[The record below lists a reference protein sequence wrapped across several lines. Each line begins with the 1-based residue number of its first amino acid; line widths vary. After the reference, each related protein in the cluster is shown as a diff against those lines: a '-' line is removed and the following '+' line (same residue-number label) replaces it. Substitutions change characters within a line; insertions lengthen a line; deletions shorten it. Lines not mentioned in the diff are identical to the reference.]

1 MREAEVTSAEDRRL
15 TMASDH
21 QAESMRETTNGA
33 QIGPLPI
40 KLRGLRPTYA
50 SHAVMNG
57 GIVLPSGKVD

>member
-1 MREAEVTSAEDRRL
+1 MFLKTDGSRWL
-15 TMASDH
+15 PDH

-33 QIGPLPI
+33 QLGAPPPI
-40 KLRGLRPTYA
+40 KFRGLRHTCA

>member
-1 MREAEVTSAEDRRL
+1 MFLKTDGSRWL
-15 TMASDH
+15 PDH

-40 KLRGLRPTYA
+40 KFRGLRHTCA

>member
-21 QAESMRETTNGA
+21 QAESMRETTNDA

-40 KLRGLRPTYA
+40 A
-50 SHAVMNG
+50 ACA
-57 GIVLPSGKVD
+57 LPAQVTL